1 MQLIQIVQ
9 HPRHSGTFVL
19 NDTRR
24 PNAVSHSVGKQEMEK
39 FDRTLTLLVSLD
51 IDIPESI
58 GIEKSLVV
66 KDQC

>member
-1 MQLIQIVQ
+1 M
-9 HPRHSGTFVL
+9 L

-24 PNAVSHSVGKQEMEK
+24 PNAVNNSLGKQEMEK